1 MQEKLVVLWQF
12 LEPRLRV
19 VMILVFVALLGLI
32 LFLRSTESLD
42 AWTPPGIATPQPTP
56 RAAVTPGPG
65 ETPLAGA
72 TPALATPTPVP
83 TPSLA
88 DALLKEDRT
97 AANNV
102 GNVMYAVPKSVEKTP
117 YASLIVHSM
126 FSIKQVLDQPGR
138 EQIIRD
144 LYNEA
149 TRLRAERNLAASLAK
164 CNEVLAMRPN
174 HIEAQNLKQ
183 QLQQEMG
190 GTVR

>member
-56 RAAVTPGPG
+56 VAAVTPGPG
-65 ETPLAGA
+65 ETPLAA
-72 TPALATPTPVP
+72 AIPTPVS

-97 AANNV
+97 AASNV
-102 GNVMYAVPKSVEKTP
+102 GNVMYAVPKSVDKTP

-126 FSIKQVLDQPGR
+126 FSIKQVQDQAAR
-138 EQIIRD
+138 EQMTRD
-144 LYNEA
+144 YFNQATQLY
-149 TRLRAERNLAASLAK
+149 AERNLAASLAK
-164 CNEVLAMRPN
+164 CNEVLAIRPN
-174 HIEAQNLKQ
+174 HIDAQNLKQ
-183 QLQQEMG
+183 KIEREMG
-190 GTVR
+190 GAVR

>member
-19 VMILVFVALLGLI
+19 VMVLVFLGLLGLI
-32 LFLRSTESLD
+32 LFLRSTEGLD

-56 RAAVTPGPG
+56 GPTVTPGPD
-65 ETPLAGA
+65 GA
-72 TPALATPTPVP
+72 PPIGATPTPVP
-83 TPSLA
+83 TPNVA
-88 DALLKEDRT
+88 DALKEDRT
-97 AANNV
+97 AADNV
-102 GNVMYAVPKSVEKTP
+102 GNIMYAVPKSVDKTP
-117 YASLIVHSM
+117 YGSLIVHSM

-149 TRLRAERNLAASLAK
+149 IRLYNEKNLTASLAK
-164 CNEVLAMRPN
+164 CNEVLAIRPN
-174 HIEAQNLKQ
+174 HIEALDLKQ
-183 QLQQEMG
+183 KLQREMG

>member
-19 VMILVFVALLGLI
+19 VMILVFVGLLGLI
-32 LFLRSTESLD
+32 LFLRSTEGLD

-56 RAAVTPGPG
+56 SPAVTPGLEGVPPVG
-65 ETPLAGA
+65 
-72 TPALATPTPVP
+72 ATPTPVP
-83 TPSLA
+83 TPNLA
-88 DALLKEDRT
+88 DALIEDRK
-97 AANNV
+97 AADNV

-126 FSIKQVLDQPGR
+126 FSIKQVQNQPDR

-149 TRLRAERNLAASLAK
+149 TQLYAERNLPASLAK
-164 CNEVLAMRPN
+164 CNEVLAIRS
-174 HIEAQNLKQ
+174 HIDAQNLKQ
-183 QLQQEMG
+183 KIEREMR